1 MTLPGFPEAAPLAGL
16 VGGVLIGLAAAVM
29 LLGLGRIAG
38 VSGLAAKAVGLGG
51 SGIASGGA
59 WMFVIGL
66 PLGAL
71 VVMLA
76 SGGIDATFASPITL
90 AIAGL
95 IVGIGTRLGS
105 GCTSGHGVCG
115 VSRLSARSIVATL
128 TFMPFILSG
137 SVATLTS
144 LDFLGF
150 GLPVTAPSLG
160 RLLAEGKSS
169 LDAPWLAL
177 TGFLTVAIM
186 MPLLVF
192 IGEAVRDAFD
202 PRKTFR

>member
-51 SGIASGGA
+51 SGIARSGA

-105 GCTSGHGVCG
+105 GCTSGNGVCG
-115 VSRLSARSIVATL
+115 ISRLSARSIVATL
-128 TFMPFILSG
+128 TFM
-137 SVATLTS
+137 ATGIATI
-144 LDFLGF
+144 
-150 GLPVTAPSLG
+150 
-160 RLLAEGKSS
+160 
-169 LDAPWLAL
+169 
-177 TGFLTVAIM
+177 AIM
-186 MPLLVF
+186 NALRLEVL
-192 IGEAVRDAFD
+192 
-202 PRKTFR
+202 